1 MPRDRPAVQAYTADG
16 PVLTAI
22 LDVLG
27 DLYDLL
33 ETRLPEASAEEK
45 ADSRVVPVSEPA
57 PAGPRAPSE
66 PVSEPAPDGPPAEQE
81 PDDEPEPAEDLPEPP
96 PRAGRGSGLEAWQA
110 WAQLAGVDVPEG
122 ASRADIIA
130 ACEDARVLPAE

>member
-1 MPRDRPAVQAYTADG
+1 MARPRPAVQAYTADG

-33 ETRLPEASAEEK
+33 DTRLPEASAED
-45 ADSRVVPVSEPA
+45 AGSRVVPVSEPA
-57 PAGPRAPSE
+57 PAGPPVPAA

-81 PDDEPEPAEDLPEPP
+81 PDDEPEAAEELPEPP

-110 WAQLAGVDVPEG
+110 WADLAGVTYPDG

-130 ACEDARVLPAE
+130 ACEDAKVLPAE